1 MTTEQRVLR
10 LEEINQ
16 EVRDRLERLET
27 RMDTQFR
34 WVLGVTITLWSTTM
48 LGVIATLLAILV
60 KLYPAEYQYD

>member
-16 EVRDRLERLET
+16 EVPDRLERLET

-60 KLYPAEYQYD
+60 KL